1 MSPAKR
7 GQTSFNVNRVIGA
20 RTGKKMLAQQ
30 VVMEMKPVSLKN
42 LAAEN
47 VLRAFTALW
56 VAHMLDNF
64 NAEAQIIT
72 VQQVAGEK

>member
-1 MSPAKR
+1 
-7 GQTSFNVNRVIGA
+7 
-20 RTGKKMLAQQ
+20 MLAQQ